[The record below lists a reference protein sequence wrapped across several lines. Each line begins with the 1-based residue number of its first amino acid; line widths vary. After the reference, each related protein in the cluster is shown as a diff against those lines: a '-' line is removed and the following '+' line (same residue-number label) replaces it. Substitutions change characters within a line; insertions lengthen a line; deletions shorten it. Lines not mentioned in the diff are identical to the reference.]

1 MTTTLYRAFD
11 VRRRLIYVGI
21 SDGPLLRF
29 NAHTGAAAWAQYAEV
44 ITLERFASRGI
55 AAAAELAAI
64 RDEDPVFNKYG
75 RPLAR
80 WQEWMAVYPDGDP
93 DMPEPES
100 ATPAGQADVKQPA
113 QMAVSGQC
121 VFQADLFRRAM
132 ADRGHRSELE
142 RSQAS
147 GIHRA
152 TLHRWRTRP
161 INRTPANA
169 HQAAAA
175 SGLTIDEL
183 FVSQAA

>member
-11 VRRRLIYVGI
+11 ERRRLLYVGI

-44 ITLERFASRGI
+44 ITLERFANRAI

-80 WQEWMAVYPDGDP
+80 WQEWMAVYPDGNSDTL
-93 DMPEPES
+93 EPEAPS
-100 ATPAGQADVKQPA
+100 VQADPKRVKQ
-113 QMAVSGQC
+113 MTVSGQC
-121 VFQADLFRRAM
+121 VFQADLFSRAM

-175 SGLTIDEL
+175 SGLTVDQL